1 MDMEVRAVVKMVAQ
15 NCLMMIGQL
24 CMLMVVIVY
33 KAMHAIKLHGIIH
46 TYIHIQVYMYCVKFE
61 CTLRMKPMV
70 INAVFITF
78 HIALYLCKI
87 VCREIYKGC
96 TRYPCIILCKI
107 SLATM
112 DALLSSL
119 QP

>member
-87 VCREIYKGC
+87 V
-96 TRYPCIILCKI
+96 
-107 SLATM
+107 
-112 DALLSSL
+112 SL
-119 QP
+119 QGDETKDAQDIPVLFFARFLWPPWMPS

>member
-70 INAVFITF
+70 INAFLLHFILHYTY
-78 HIALYLCKI
+78 A
-87 VCREIYKGC
+87 R
-96 TRYPCIILCKI
+96 
-107 SLATM
+107 
-112 DALLSSL
+112 
-119 QP
+119 